1 MVSVARARVCL
12 TTPVRVVSIVTLL
25 SAPACTQPRESPT
38 IEAGR
43 TLYADNGCAS
53 CHGARGHGDGPIA
66 KSLDRKPRDFR
77 VIADYKIG
85 ADTSSI
91 AWVIANG
98 LTVGGIMPPFAHLT
112 AVERQSMAL
121 FVVSLQ
127 ERTPTPG
134 TRP

>member
-1 MVSVARARVCL
+1 M
-12 TTPVRVVSIVTLL
+12 TLL
-25 SAPACTQPRESPT
+25 SAPACRTQLEMPT

-53 CHGARGHGDGPIA
+53 CHGALGRGDGPIA

-77 VIADYKIG
+77 VIADYKVG
-85 ADTSSI
+85 ADTASI

-98 LTVGGIMPPFAHLT
+98 LTVGGIMPPFAHLS
-112 AVERQSMAL
+112 AIERQSMAL
-121 FVVSLQ
+121 FLVTLQ
-127 ERTPTPG
+127 EPSPTSG